1 MEKYTLDTAMLRLK
15 EITEALEKNEF
26 DLELSMQ
33 LYEEGVHLI
42 SFCNA
47 ALTGAKQRIVQLS
60 QMQDEVEND
69 G

>member
-33 LYEEGVHLI
+33 LYEERVHLI